1 MRLQPFEILF
11 FASLFSGAVSRF
23 LTGGIAFELLI
34 ALFCVIGME
43 VKRYFEKQKNAP
55 LDELKSE
62 IEQLKSDVSALR
74 IHQGF
79 RGE

>member
-1 MRLQPFEILF
+1 MRLQPFELLF
-11 FASLFSGAVSRF
+11 FASLFSGAINRF

-43 VKRYFEKQKNAP
+43 VKRYFETKRNVP
-55 LDELKSE
+55 LDELRQE

-74 IHQGF
+74 ISQGF